1 MLSPRG
7 VRSRR
12 TLRQRWTPTSPGTGR
27 MPSIGTMAPLVHG
40 LVADR
45 DRTRY
50 RGLAEVHVSLRNPQV
65 ELVPCRRHQIV
76 AALVDTSKTMEG
88 GTST

>member
-1 MLSPRG
+1 VDTNEPRH
-7 VRSRR
+7 
-12 TLRQRWTPTSPGTGR
+12 WR

-50 RGLAEVHVSLRNPQV
+50 GGPAEVHVLLRNPQV
-65 ELVPCRRHQIV
+65 ELVPCRRHQIMP
-76 AALVDTSKTMEG
+76 ALVDTSKTMEG
-88 GTST
+88 GTGT

>member
-1 MLSPRG
+1 
-7 VRSRR
+7 
-12 TLRQRWTPTSPGTGR
+12 
-27 MPSIGTMAPLVHG
+27 MAALVHG

-45 DRTRY
+45 DRGRY
-50 RGLAEVHVSLRNPQV
+50 CGLAEVHVSLRNPQV

-76 AALVDTSKTMEG
+76 PALVDTSKTMEG